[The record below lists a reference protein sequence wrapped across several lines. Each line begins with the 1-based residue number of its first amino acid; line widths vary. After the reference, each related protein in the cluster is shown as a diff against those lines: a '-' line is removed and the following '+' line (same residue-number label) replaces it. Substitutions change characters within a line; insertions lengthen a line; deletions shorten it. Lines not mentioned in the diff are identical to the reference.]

1 MSKQELSSRNRLHV
15 NEKGNVHK
23 YMALFHI
30 IGDAIPTEEYSM
42 LDIMRACE
50 FIIAD
55 CIAQSNVSKEVEEKT
70 YAFIAEDIKN
80 FATTFKQQYQTIE
93 THPHATKE

>member
-1 MSKQELSSRNRLHV
+1 MI
-15 NEKGNVHK
+15 NEKRNVHK
-23 YMALFHI
+23 YMALYDIFAA
-30 IGDAIPTEEYSM
+30 AIPTEEYSM

-70 YAFIAEDIKN
+70 YASIAEDIKN
-80 FATTFKQQYQTIE
+80 FATTFKGQYQTIE
-93 THPHATKE
+93 TTTHATKE

>member
-1 MSKQELSSRNRLHV
+1 MIDEKRNI
-15 NEKGNVHK
+15 HK

-30 IGDAIPTEEYSM
+30 IADAIPTEEYSM

-55 CIAQSNVSKEVEEKT
+55 CIAQSNVSKELEEKT
-70 YAFIAEDIKN
+70 YASIAEDIKN
-80 FATTFKQQYQTIE
+80 FATTFKGQYQTIE
-93 THPHATKE
+93 TTTHATKELMG

>member
-1 MSKQELSSRNRLHV
+1 MTD
-15 NEKGNVHK
+15 EKRNVHK
-23 YMALFHI
+23 YMALFYI
-30 IGDAIPTEEYSM
+30 LADAIPTEEYNM

-70 YAFIAEDIKN
+70 YASIAEDIKN
-80 FATTFKQQYQTIE
+80 FATSFKQQYQTIE
-93 THPHATKE
+93 TTTHATKEQ